1 MRSGPDSMDQV
12 SLVLLDKGD
21 GLASESLTNVYHV
34 PLPPDLAVAADT
46 AHRDTGPVLMRAG

>member
-1 MRSGPDSMDQV
+1 MDQV

-34 PLPPDLAVAADT
+34 PLTPNVADAADT